1 MPSFEFNGKTIETD
15 DEGYLQV
22 LDDWN
27 KEIAGYL
34 AKDEGITLTEKHW
47 KLIEWVRDYFFKFQV
62 APAIKSLIKEVEKLE
77 NLSDKKEANKFVYE
91 LFPEGPAKQL
101 AKVAGLPKPT
111 GCV

>member
-15 DEGYLQV
+15 DEGYLQN
-22 LDDWN
+22 LDNWN

-34 AKDEGITLTEKHW
+34 AKTEGVTLTEKHW
-47 KLIEWVRDYFFKFQV
+47 QLIEWIRAYFQQFQV
-62 APAIKSLIKEVEKLE
+62 APAIKSLVKEIGKLE
-77 NLSDKKEANKFVYE
+77 NIQDKKEANKFLYD

-101 AKVAGLPKPT
+101 AKIAGLPKPT